1 MKWSESMRRHI
12 LTIGI
17 RASLLNALEK
27 TAPKD
32 KVQIIFSPDM
42 NITERLLAHRGFAV
56 IIVDLNLFAQA
67 APDLLNAIRQQDSYV
82 IVLGNAGTKYNWRVE
97 DEADL
102 FLSYQIPL
110 LKLWVLIMNALSLRI
125 GE

>member
-1 MKWSESMRRHI
+1 MEWGENMRRHI

-17 RASLLNALEK
+17 RDSLLNALENTVQREQVRITSPSGTE
-27 TAPKD
+27 TA
-32 KVQIIFSPDM
+32 
-42 NITERLLAHRGFAV
+42 EWLLVHRRFAV

-67 APDLLNAIRQQDSYV
+67 APDLLNAIRRQDSYV

-97 DEADL
+97 DDANL

-110 LKLWVLIMNALSLRI
+110 LKLWTLIMNALSPRI
-125 GE
+125 GD

>member
-1 MKWSESMRRHI
+1 MEWGENMRRHI

-17 RASLLNALEK
+17 RTSLLNALES
-27 TAPKD
+27 TVPKD
-32 KVQIIFSPDM
+32 KVQIITSPD
-42 NITERLLAHRGFAV
+42 IKIAEWLLAHRGFAV
-56 IIVDLNLFAQA
+56 VIVDLELFLQLTPDFLNEIRRK
-67 APDLLNAIRQQDSYV
+67 APYI

-97 DEADL
+97 DAADL